1 MGLLRGIMLKT
12 VVTTL
17 GLFLAACSV
26 GSVNGAGDDTPGD
39 GGGNDP
45 RAATFATMVKPLVD
59 AKTCTDATC
68 HGGITNPNLT
78 SFEALTSNSVLAA
91 KYLKQ
96 PSAENV
102 IITKD
107 AGTGTH
113 SARPYLDAT
122 DKQMISAWIDSGP

>member
-1 MGLLRGIMLKT
+1 MGLLRGFMFKT

-26 GSVNGAGDDTPGD
+26 GAVDGIGDDDTD
-39 GGGNDP
+39 AGGTDP

-59 AKTCTDATC
+59 AKTCTDAAC

-78 SFEALTSNSVLAA
+78 SFDAMTSNAVLAA
-91 KYLKQ
+91 KYLQQ
-96 PSAENV
+96 PSASNV
-102 IITKD
+102 LIIKD

-113 SARPYLDAT
+113 SARPYLDAN
-122 DKQMISAWIDSGP
+122 DKTMISAWIDSGP